1 MFVFFYLNL
10 SLIAGLVAITHAC
23 GFVDIGS
30 ILIIDA
36 IAGIISFLGV
46 TVLKYKF
53 SYDDSLDVFGAHG
66 LNGIF
71 GIIATGLLA
80 TTLIGPKKWV
90 FLWQL

>member
-1 MFVFFYLNL
+1 
-10 SLIAGLVAITHAC
+10 
-23 GFVDIGS
+23 
-30 ILIIDA
+30 
-36 IAGIISFLGV
+36 LGV